1 MRHPAAHVDER
12 TGDLSRIGVGAWYL
26 DHVGKIH
33 HGVTC
38 GCQLLEP
45 DEECD
50 LGMALFRLRVREVAA
65 RITGRV
71 RI

>member
-1 MRHPAAHVDER
+1 MTAATDLGER
-12 TGDLSRIGVGAWYL
+12 TATLSRIGVGAWYL
-26 DHVGKIH
+26 DHVGQIH

-50 LGMALFRLRVREVAA
+50 LGAALFRLRIREVAA
-65 RITGRV
+65 GITGRV